1 MLGGDL
7 TVVSA
12 LGQGTTFIIKL
23 TLKLADKILKVSL
36 DLN

>member
-7 TVVSA
+7 QVVSA
-12 LGQGTTFIIKL
+12 LGQGTMFIIKL
-23 TLKLADKILKVSL
+23 TLKLADKICKVSL